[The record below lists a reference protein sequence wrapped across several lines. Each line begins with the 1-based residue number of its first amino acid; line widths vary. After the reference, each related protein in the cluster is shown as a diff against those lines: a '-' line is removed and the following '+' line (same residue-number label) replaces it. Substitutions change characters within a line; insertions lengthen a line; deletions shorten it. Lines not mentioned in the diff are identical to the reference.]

1 MAPHFSPQNKMPTR
15 VGIHGVALPGS
26 SGLPDPGAA
35 CDGLYAQHSGMAAQ
49 LLIKGL
55 GRFAAG
61 STAFVLG
68 RHLGGGEPAI
78 YHGDHGNPQSAK
90 IRSLAEE
97 IGRVVRARVTNPKW
111 IAGAMRHGYKGAFE
125 MAATVDYLVGFDATT
140 HLVSDTHYAL
150 VTEAYVQ
157 NEDVRQF
164 LRDHNP
170 QALSDIVGRLL
181 EAIDRGMW
189 EQPGA
194 LHDAL
199 LEQMLTQEE
208 FMEGR
213 VRQ

>member
-1 MAPHFSPQNKMPTR
+1 M
-15 VGIHGVALPGS
+15 
-26 SGLPDPGAA
+26 
-35 CDGLYAQHSGMAAQ
+35 
-49 LLIKGL
+49 
-55 GRFAAG
+55 
-61 STAFVLG
+61 

-125 MAATVDYLVGFDATT
+125 MAATVDYLFGFDATT
-140 HLVSDTHYAL
+140 QLVSDTHYAL

-164 LRDHNP
+164 IRDHNP